1 MQDISVNPEH
11 DLSRISGL
19 ARAVQAVLT
28 LKENSCLWAGVPCST
43 FIWLSRGTFKRS
55 AASPWGTSTDLINC
69 VVLRFVF
76 VGLLAIVRRAFVIME
91 QPLSSTLRH
100 LPPIKMLALLC
111 HTSWGEARLL
121 LDYIKKKVHIRNL
134 RMYLAHVKLFC
145 INLSSGGWACL
156 ATRMPN
162 LRTCSATRVLI

>member
-1 MQDISVNPEH
+1 MQDITVNPDH

-28 LKENSCLWAGVPCST
+28 LRENGCLWAGVPCST
-43 FIWLSRGTFKRS
+43 FMWLSRGTFKRS
-55 AASPWGTSTDLINC
+55 AGSPWGSSTDLINC

-121 LDYIKKKVHIRNL
+121 LDL
-134 RMYLAHVKLFC
+134 
-145 INLSSGGWACL
+145 
-156 ATRMPN
+156 
-162 LRTCSATRVLI
+162 